1 MTQPNSPSKFSKACA
16 RALVDSLLRVRH
28 TKLPPYFSIRDRL
41 SYLIHGL
48 EPSIVKFATGIL
60 RPGDTVV
67 DIGANVG
74 FLTRKFASLVGHQG
88 KVLAFE
94 PDPVTFDFLL
104 YNTQRLTQVSVFQEA
119 VSDRVG
125 KMSFHL
131 HPTSGMS
138 NSLVNA
144 WDDARTIQVSSSRL
158 DTWAQDSAIGRVRLV
173 KIDVEGAELLV
184 LRGMQGIL
192 EGRSGPEVIFE
203 FCPKNL
209 GSKDVEDGIFDLLS
223 ECGYALFLIEASGQL
238 HSVANSNVVHSHL
251 NRNGYANLVGRR
263 K

>member
-1 MTQPNSPSKFSKACA
+1 MTSPNSFSKFSKACA
-16 RALVDSLLRVRH
+16 RALVDSLLRVNH

-41 SYLIHGL
+41 SYLMHGL
-48 EPSIVKFATGIL
+48 EPSIIKLTAGIL

-74 FLTRKFASLVGHQG
+74 FLTRKFASLVGQQG

-94 PDPVTFDFLL
+94 PDPLTFDFLL
-104 YNTQRLTQVSVFQEA
+104 YNTQRLPQVSVFQEA
-119 VSDRVG
+119 ISDRIG

-131 HPTSGMS
+131 HPTSGMG
-138 NSLVNA
+138 NSLVNSWEA
-144 WDDARTIQVSSSRL
+144 ARTIQVSASTL
-158 DTWAQDSAIGRVRLV
+158 GAWAKDNAIGEIRLV

-192 EGRSGPEVIFE
+192 EGRKGPQLIFE

-209 GSKDVEDGIFDLLS
+209 GGKDVEDGIFDLLS
-223 ECGYALFLIEASGQL
+223 DYGYSLFLIETSGQL
-238 HSVANSNVVHSHL
+238 RRVANSNVVHSHL
-251 NRNGYANLVGRR
+251 NRNGYANLVGRCE
-263 K
+263 

>member
-1 MTQPNSPSKFSKACA
+1 MTPPNSLSKFSKACA
-16 RALVDSLLRVRH
+16 RALVDFLLRVSH

-48 EPSIVKFATGIL
+48 EPSIVKVAASIL

-74 FLTRKFASLVGHQG
+74 FLTREFASLVGHQG

-94 PDPVTFDFLL
+94 PEPVTFDFLQC
-104 YNTQRLTQVSVFQEA
+104 NTQRLPQVSVFQEA
-119 VSDRVG
+119 MSDHIG

-144 WDDARTIQVSSSRL
+144 WKDGRTIQVSTSTL
-158 DTWAQDSAIGRVRLV
+158 DAWAKDNAIADVRLV

-192 EGRSGPEVIFE
+192 KERSGLQLIFE

-209 GSKDVEDGIFDLLS
+209 GGRDVEVGIFDLLR
-223 ECGYALFLIEASGQL
+223 EHGYSLFLIETSGQL
-238 HSVANSNVVHSHL
+238 HSVANSNVVHRHL
-251 NRNGYANLVGRR
+251 NRNDYANLLARR
-263 K
+263 E